1 MTVLAD
7 PDDYYPAALRKLFDD
22 ELAGPLELSTE
33 EIKEA
38 RQWKRRLLAD
48 IYDIEANLNTKNSRS
63 LL

>member
-7 PDDYYPAALRKLFDD
+7 PEDYYPAALRKLFDD

-38 RQWKRRLLAD
+38 RRWKRQLLAD
-48 IYDIEANLNTKNSRS
+48 IYDIEANIQTKAK
-63 LL
+63 